1 MTAASSFRWTSC
13 GRSEVGNVRKLN
25 EDAFVDVS
33 ARGLWAVAD
42 GMGGHAAG
50 DIASRMVTDRLRDV
64 GSHDTFSGFVDE
76 VEDRVLEANGRLY
89 AMAMEGDAERI
100 IGCTLVGLLANGRYV
115 LSVWAGD
122 SRVYRMRAGKLE
134 QLTRDHSEVEEML
147 ERGEVTEGSPEALA
161 AQNIVTRAVGGSPQL
176 FLDYALDELRSGD
189 RYLLCSD
196 GLYKE
201 LSAADITERLAD
213 GKASCVE
220 VCDALLETAL
230 SRACADNVTAIVV
243 DFFEAKD

>member
-1 MTAASSFRWTSC
+1 MSAEGSFRWTSC

-25 EDAFVDVS
+25 EDAFVDLS

-64 GSHDTFSGFVDE
+64 GSHDTFSGFVNE
-76 VEDRVLEANGRLY
+76 VEDRVLEANSRLY
-89 AMAMEGDAERI
+89 AMAMEGDTERI
-100 IGCTLVGLLANGRYV
+100 IGCTLAGLLANGRHV

-122 SRVYRMRAGKLE
+122 SRVYRMRGGKLE

-161 AQNIVTRAVGGSPQL
+161 AQNIVTRAVGGSQQL
-176 FLDYALDELRSGD
+176 FLDYAVDELRGGD
-189 RYLLCSD
+189 RYLICSD

-201 LSAADITERLAD
+201 LSAADLSERLANS
-213 GKASCVE
+213 KASCVE
-220 VCDALLETAL
+220 VCHALLDTAL
-230 SRACADNVTAIVV
+230 SRECADNVTAIVI
-243 DFFEAKD
+243 DFFDAKD